1 MLSVLEQRFMETVI
15 RQLLRITENLE
26 KLVEMQKT
34 KENNEV
40 QNAE

>member
-1 MLSVLEQRFMETVI
+1 MLTVLEQRFMETVI
-15 RQLLRITENLE
+15 RQLPRITENLE